1 MTIHGIRLR
10 RLGWLPLAPA
20 LLGLAACAGRTGT
33 GLPAPAR
40 FSLEVQRILMRS
52 AASPDFYR
60 GRLRLQA
67 MGPEV
72 DAVLVT
78 LARSPDVRTQVRAN
92 ALTLLADRDSPAA
105 LPVLREILISE
116 PDQDVRAAA
125 VLAAQRLSG
134 PEAEGLIR
142 SAVGDPARAVRLNA
156 MQALDARDVASIRA
170 VLEHETDPALREV
183 AKQLVAIA
191 ESRGA
196 PLGRDR
202 RGALRTTGG
211 EHDPQI
217 VFRPVVVDSVAG
229 YALGDLRVELPNAP
243 DLFLAPMAE
252 VVGNVVPAF
261 FSLDHSY
268 VVVEVEREIRVVN
281 LANRHWRTIGPG
293 IAPRPVP
300 FANQFVFLRELPGAT
315 EGPDGTTQIRYSV
328 YRAGFASGD
337 PEWVGEIRA
346 TASMQQ
352 HANYSPVR
360 WMVIAETSEGFALR
374 GDGIS
379 TFLLPATVWRP
390 GLQDANREGHDD
402 GDREEAPR

>member
-1 MTIHGIRLR
+1 MKNPGIRLR
-10 RLGWLPLAPA
+10 RLGWLPLAPV
-20 LLGLAACAGRTGT
+20 LLGLPACVGRTTT

-40 FSLEVQRILMRS
+40 FSLEVQRILNRS
-52 AASPDFYR
+52 ASSPDFYR

-72 DAVLVT
+72 DAVLVL
-78 LARSPDVRTQVRAN
+78 LARSPDVRTTVRAN

-105 LPVLREILISE
+105 IPVLRGILISE

-134 PEAEGLIR
+134 PEADGLIR

-170 VLEHETDPALREV
+170 VLERETDPALRQV
-183 AKQLVAIA
+183 AQQLVAIA

-211 EHDPQI
+211 DHEPQI

-229 YALGDLRVELPNAP
+229 YAAGDLRVELPNAA
-243 DLFLAPMAE
+243 DLSLASMAE
-252 VVGNVVPAF
+252 VVGDVVPAF
-261 FSLDHSY
+261 FSLDHSH
-268 VVVEVEREIRVVN
+268 VVVEVDREVRVVN
-281 LANRHWRTIGPG
+281 LANRRWRTVGPG

-300 FANQFVFLRELPGAT
+300 FANQFVFLRELPGAV
-315 EGPDGTTQIRYSV
+315 EGADGRTVIRYSV
-328 YRAGFASGD
+328 YRAGFTGGE
-337 PEWVGEIRA
+337 PERVGEIRA
-346 TASMQQ
+346 IASMQV
-352 HANYSPVR
+352 HANYSPAR
-360 WMVIAETSEGFALR
+360 WMVIAETPEGFALE
-374 GDGIS
+374 GDGIT

-390 GLQDANREGHDD
+390 GLQDPNRDGHDPS
-402 GDREEAPR
+402 GRREERR